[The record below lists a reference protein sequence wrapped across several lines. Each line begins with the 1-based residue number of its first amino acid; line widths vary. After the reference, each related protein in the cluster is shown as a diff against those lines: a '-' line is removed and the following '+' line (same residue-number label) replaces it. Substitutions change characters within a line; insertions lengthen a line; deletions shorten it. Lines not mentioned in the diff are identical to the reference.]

1 MKESLIPAWAPPIS
15 PGALCPARLELEL
28 RLGPSHHG
36 SNDLLT
42 VDHLLTTFQPREN
55 AFLEA
60 PRRVL
65 IDCPPWVPRTAL
77 AFRIL
82 YAWAKEQ
89 PWPSR
94 GTPVALAIY
103 IPLHEIKGTL
113 SNYVSKELLP
123 KGSANPFAGGF
134 GGFNSAWNSLEN
146 LKGKLLFILDGYDT
160 THRLQRTTSSGGASV
175 TADGIPAKRKGKHLP
190 QDIKDLLEGRLFPDS
205 RVIVISSISS
215 CPELLP
221 LMQRHIQLD
230 GLTWGRSA
238 SLLGGGQWGAPHRLL
253 DLVQSCK
260 YLRDTVRTP
269 LGCLAVAS
277 IFESLGSSL
286 LPTEEIDI
294 IEAIVNCVCS
304 SSRAIEM
311 SHLPELGR
319 LALFTLKT
327 RRTAVTTAEI
337 KMYCSVPESPL
348 LNCMEKTPLFGR
360 TMRRK
365 GQALFTMMCP
375 GISEYLAAVY
385 LTSLARNRP
394 GLLAAEIAG
403 LTIADSGGF
412 DPMILKILQFSL
424 KLLGNSGHVLISRL
438 APLWLGPNTIFS
450 LALAGNDNDSNLNA
464 LSELLGVSKSA
475 PISPL
480 ETQPV
485 WIQIRSSMN
494 ELRGWSRVLRSR
506 NCVLRHL
513 EVHYQ
518 SEKNL
523 ALESRTVFDQFLDSL
538 VCNDSVTALRI
549 SSLIE
554 CDAKETEISYLAN
567 CVTKALQKPKLE
579 SFELILTLLEEDPPA
594 LKLQTVITALCRSIP
609 RQSRLTALNLDL
621 GLCTS
626 QLVQICSM
634 LQNCNQI
641 TRLSLPHLRCE
652 RGAVNALADL
662 LRKQSISSLALPSC
676 WGARDDPPSSSSGVS
691 MRSGSASGSSTGTSC
706 ILKQSSL
713 TCAPSPRSYSSGL
726 FSSLPR
732 GVYAPTSSMSRSAT
746 LPRPPPI
753 DGQPPDKRST
763 DSVISKTWYP
773 TPACDGG
780 PHTSGSLHEL
790 LVAARDPNTRL
801 HGLDFSKAQLSLE
814 DSMCLGET
822 VRVSPAL
829 HSLKL
834 EGTTRLS
841 EVLPVILGASES
853 HSLQMLSVGSPRLIL
868 EDGAVAMVARSLTD
882 CFNLRLL
889 GIDGWTMRLDSLE
902 TLAAIRSFLSFS
914 SVRELCLSNCRLHV
928 PMLRY
933 DSCPNITYSSKSVVV
948 VRCASAQVSEGGFVV
963 EEIAN
968 GNPEVFCFD
977 RSHSARTSSSGGHN

>member
-1 MKESLIPAWAPPIS
+1 M
-15 PGALCPARLELEL
+15 
-28 RLGPSHHG
+28 
-36 SNDLLT
+36 
-42 VDHLLTTFQPREN
+42 
-55 AFLEA
+55 
-60 PRRVL
+60 L

-89 PWPSR
+89 PWPAR
-94 GTPVALAIY
+94 GTPVALAVY
-103 IPLHEIKGTL
+103 VPLHEIKGTI
-113 SNYVSKELLP
+113 SNYLSKELLP

-134 GGFNSAWNSLEN
+134 GGFNAAWNSLEN

-160 THRLQRTTSSGGASV
+160 THRLQRVAATSAGGAASA
-175 TADGIPAKRKGKHLP
+175 ADNLIDSSKRKGKYLP
-190 QDIKDLLEGRLFPDS
+190 ADIKDLLEGRLFPS
-205 RVIVISSISS
+205 ARIIVISSIAS

-221 LMQRHIQLD
+221 LMQRHVTLE
-230 GLTWGRSA
+230 GLAWGRSA

-253 DLVQSCK
+253 DVVQNCK
-260 YLRDTVRTP
+260 HLRNTVRTP

-277 IFESLGSSL
+277 IYESLGSSV
-286 LPTEEIDI
+286 PTEEIEI
-294 IEAIVNCVCS
+294 VEAIVNCVCS

-327 RRTAVTTAEI
+327 RRSAVTAAEI

-348 LNCMEKTPLFGR
+348 LNCLEKTPLFGR

-365 GQALFTMMCP
+365 GHALYTMMCP

-394 GLLAAEIAG
+394 GLLGAEIAG
-403 LTIADSGGF
+403 LMIAESGGF
-412 DPMILKILQFSL
+412 DPVILKILQFSL

-450 LALAGNDNDSNLNA
+450 LGLAGNDNDSNLNS
-464 LSELLGVSKSA
+464 LSDLLGVSRSA
-475 PISPL
+475 PLSPL
-480 ETQPV
+480 ETQPL

-523 ALESRTVFDQFLDSL
+523 AHESRNVFDQFLDAL
-538 VCNDSVTALRI
+538 VCNESVTALRI

-594 LKLQTVITALCRSIP
+594 LKLQSVITALCRSVP
-609 RQSRLTALNLDL
+609 RQTKLTAINLDL

-626 QLVQICSM
+626 QLVQICGM
-634 LQNCNQI
+634 LQNCPHI
-641 TRLSLPHLRCE
+641 TRVSLPHLRCD
-652 RGAVNALADL
+652 RGAVSALANL

-713 TCAPSPRSYSSGL
+713 NCGPSPRSYSSGL

-732 GVYAPTSSMSRSAT
+732 GVFAPTSSMSRSAT
-746 LPRPPPI
+746 LPRPPPPL
-753 DGQPPDKRST
+753 DGQLPDKRST

-773 TPACDGG
+773 APACEGG

-790 LVAARDPNTRL
+790 LLAAREPNSRL

-822 VRVSPAL
+822 VRLSPTL
-829 HSLKL
+829 HSLRL

-841 EVLPVILGASES
+841 EVLPVIIGASES

-882 CFNLRLL
+882 CINLRLL
-889 GIDGWTMRLDSLE
+889 GIDGWTMRLDNFE
-902 TLAAIRSFLSFS
+902 TLDSVRSFLSYS
-914 SVRELCLSNCRLHV
+914 AVRELCLSNCRLHV
-928 PMLRY
+928 PMVRY
-933 DSCPNITYSSKSVVV
+933 EATPRITYESKSVVV
-948 VRCASAQVSEGGFVV
+948 VRSASAQVG
-963 EEIAN
+963 
-968 GNPEVFCFD
+968 
-977 RSHSARTSSSGGHN
+977 

>member
-1 MKESLIPAWAPPIS
+1 M
-15 PGALCPARLELEL
+15 
-28 RLGPSHHG
+28 
-36 SNDLLT
+36 
-42 VDHLLTTFQPREN
+42 
-55 AFLEA
+55 
-60 PRRVL
+60 
-65 IDCPPWVPRTAL
+65 PRTAL

-89 PWPSR
+89 PWPAR

-103 IPLHEIKGTL
+103 VPLHEIKGTI
-113 SNYVSKELLP
+113 SNYLSKELLP
-123 KGSANPFAGGF
+123 KGSANPFSGGF
-134 GGFNSAWNSLEN
+134 GGFNAAWNSLES
-146 LKGKLLFILDGYDT
+146 LKGKLLFILDGYDS
-160 THRLQRTTSSGGASV
+160 THRLQRIPGGTSHSSTTSTPSASDNV
-175 TADGIPAKRKGKHLP
+175 IDASKRKGKNLP
-190 QDIKDLLEGRLFPDS
+190 ADIKDLLEGRLFPNA
-205 RVIVISSISS
+205 RIIVISSIAS
-215 CPELLP
+215 CSELLP
-221 LMQRHIQLD
+221 LMQRHVTLE
-230 GLTWGRSA
+230 GLAWGRSA

-253 DLVQSCK
+253 DVVQNCK
-260 YLRDTVRTP
+260 YLRNTVRTP

-277 IFESLGSSL
+277 IYESLGSSV
-286 LPTEEIDI
+286 PTEEIEI
-294 IEAIVNCVCS
+294 VEAIVNCVCS

-327 RRTAVTTAEI
+327 RRSAVTAAEI

-348 LNCMEKTPLFGR
+348 LNCLEKTPLFGR

-385 LTSLARNRP
+385 LASLARNRP

-403 LTIADSGGF
+403 LMIAESGGF
-412 DPMILKILQFSL
+412 DPVILKILQFSL
-424 KLLGNSGHVLISRL
+424 KLLGNTGHVLISRL

-464 LSELLGVSKSA
+464 LSDLLGVSRSA

-480 ETQPV
+480 EVQPV

-523 ALESRTVFDQFLDSL
+523 AHESRTVFDQFLDAL

-609 RQSRLTALNLDL
+609 RQTKLTAINLDL

-626 QLVQICSM
+626 QLVQICGM
-634 LQNCNQI
+634 LQNCNHI
-641 TRLSLPHLRCE
+641 TRVSLPHLRCD
-652 RGAVNALADL
+652 RGAVSALANL

-713 TCAPSPRSYSSGL
+713 NSAPSPRSYSSGL

-732 GVYAPTSSMSRSAT
+732 GIYAPTSSMSRSAT
-746 LPRPPPI
+746 LPRPPP
-753 DGQPPDKRST
+753 GLEGPLPDKRST

-773 TPACDGG
+773 APACDGG

-790 LVAARDPNTRL
+790 LLAAREPNSRL

-822 VRVSPAL
+822 VRLSPTL

-841 EVLPVILGASES
+841 EVLPVIIGASES

-882 CFNLRLL
+882 CLNLRLL
-889 GIDGWTMRLDSLE
+889 GIDGWTMRLDNYE
-902 TLAAIRSFLSFS
+902 TLDTVRSFLTYS

-928 PMLRY
+928 PMLRHEA
-933 DSCPNITYSSKSVVV
+933 SPKVTYESKSVVV
-948 VRCASAQVSEGGFVV
+948 VRCASAQVGG
-963 EEIAN
+963 
-968 GNPEVFCFD
+968 
-977 RSHSARTSSSGGHN
+977 R

>member
-1 MKESLIPAWAPPIS
+1 M
-15 PGALCPARLELEL
+15 
-28 RLGPSHHG
+28 
-36 SNDLLT
+36 
-42 VDHLLTTFQPREN
+42 
-55 AFLEA
+55 
-60 PRRVL
+60 L
-65 IDCPPWVPRTAL
+65 IDSPPWVPRTAL

-94 GTPVALAIY
+94 GTPVALAVY
-103 IPLHEIKGTL
+103 LPLHEIKGSI

-134 GGFNSAWNSLEN
+134 GGFNAAWNSLEN

-160 THRLQRTTSSGGASV
+160 THRLQRVTGSVPGSSAGA
-175 TADGIPAKRKGKHLP
+175 TDNLTDTPKRKGGKCLP
-190 QDIKDLLEGRLFPDS
+190 QDIKDLLEGRLFPNA
-205 RVIVISSISS
+205 RIIVISSISS

-221 LMQRHIQLD
+221 LMQRHVTLE
-230 GLTWGRSA
+230 GLAWGRSA

-253 DLVQSCK
+253 DLVQNCK

-277 IFESLGSSL
+277 IYESLGSTV
-286 LPTEEIDI
+286 PTEEIEI
-294 IEAIVNCVCS
+294 VEAIVNCVCS

-327 RRTAVTTAEI
+327 RRSAVTAAEI

-348 LNCMEKTPLFGR
+348 LNCLEKTPLFGR

-365 GQALFTMMCP
+365 GQPVYTMMCP

-403 LTIADSGGF
+403 LMIAEAGGF
-412 DPMILKILQFSL
+412 DPVILKILQFSL

-464 LSELLGVSKSA
+464 LSDLLGVSRSA

-480 ETQPV
+480 EAQPV

-518 SEKNL
+518 SEKTQ
-523 ALESRTVFDQFLDSL
+523 SRTVFDQFLDAL
-538 VCNDSVTALRI
+538 VSNDSVTSLRI

-609 RQSRLTALNLDL
+609 RQTRLTSINLDL

-634 LQNCNQI
+634 LQTCNHI
-641 TRLSLPHLRCE
+641 KRVSLPHLRCE
-652 RGAVNALADL
+652 RGAVSALANL

-713 TCAPSPRSYSSGL
+713 NSSAPSPRSYSSGL

-746 LPRPPPI
+746 LPRPPPL
-753 DGQPPDKRST
+753 DGQPDKRST

-790 LVAARDPNTRL
+790 LCAARESNSRL

-822 VRVSPAL
+822 VRLSPTL

-841 EVLPVILGASES
+841 EVLPVIIGASES

-868 EDGAVAMVARSLTD
+868 EDSAVAMVARSLTD
-882 CFNLRLL
+882 CLNLRLL
-889 GIDGWTMRLDSLE
+889 GIDGWTMRLDNFE
-902 TLAAIRSFLSFS
+902 TLSSVRAFLSYS
-914 SVRELCLSNCRLHV
+914 SVRELCMSNCRLNV
-928 PMLRY
+928 PMLKY
-933 DSCPNITYSSKSVVV
+933 ESSPSMPYESKSVVV
-948 VRCASAQVSEGGFVV
+948 VRCASAQVG
-963 EEIAN
+963 I
-968 GNPEVFCFD
+968 
-977 RSHSARTSSSGGHN
+977 